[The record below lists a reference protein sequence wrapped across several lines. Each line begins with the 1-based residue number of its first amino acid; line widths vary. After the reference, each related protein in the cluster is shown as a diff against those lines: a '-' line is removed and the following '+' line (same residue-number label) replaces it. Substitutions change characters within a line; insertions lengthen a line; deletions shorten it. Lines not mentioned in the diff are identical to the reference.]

1 MEHFFIYIC
10 CTAQFSCYN
19 STLHIGEQMNLQ
31 INTVSKKDGGGY
43 YAYFDDGEIILRPT
57 EKKDLLE
64 IVWLSID
71 NKEKR
76 KSGLGEKV
84 LKEISYLL
92 NGVKLRP

>member
-1 MEHFFIYIC
+1 
-10 CTAQFSCYN
+10 
-19 STLHIGEQMNLQ
+19 MNLQ
-31 INTVSKKDGGGY
+31 INTVSKKDGGY

-92 NGVKLRP
+92 NGVKLRPWSIKEEAMPFWKKMEQRGLCIIH